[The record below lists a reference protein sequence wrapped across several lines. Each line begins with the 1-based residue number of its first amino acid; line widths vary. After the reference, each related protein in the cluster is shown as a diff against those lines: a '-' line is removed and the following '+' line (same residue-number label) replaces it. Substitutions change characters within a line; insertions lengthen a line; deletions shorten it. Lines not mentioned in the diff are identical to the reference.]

1 MLLEQV
7 RPVTATGPVLTTTVA
22 REYVHR
28 AAFSEVFLSGWR
40 STGQDT
46 FVVTAQWPRS
56 HSFYLSEHGLHD
68 PLMLCETVRQ
78 TLLLLTH
85 TAYGVPFGHQMSW
98 SHFSYEL
105 SPGAPAMS
113 ITNAPAEIELHV
125 TASEISYRRSVPVAM
140 TMDFQVLRDGVPLA
154 TASTRFGTHA
164 PALYQ
169 RLRTGRG
176 DVERMFADA
185 PAPTTPVTPSTV
197 GRDRARDVVLTP
209 TDQSGRWQLRVD
221 TAHPVLFDHPV
232 DHVPG
237 MVLLEAARQ
246 ALHSLEPGRS
256 GTVPVSMDAV
266 FHRYVE
272 FDSPCWIKTTSN
284 APHSGEGRCVTVTAW
299 QNERLAFFAKVATA
313 PLT

>member
-1 MLLEQV
+1 MLLTHV
-7 RPVTATGPVLTTTVA
+7 RPVAPARPALTTTVA

-68 PLMLCETVRQ
+68 PLMLCETIRQ
-78 TLLLLTH
+78 TLPLLTH
-85 TAYGVPFGHQMSW
+85 TSYGVPFGHQMSW

-105 SPGAPAMS
+105 SPGARAMC

-125 TASEISYRRSVPVAM
+125 TASDISYRRSVPVAF
-140 TMDFQVLRDGVPLA
+140 TMDFQVVRDGVPLA
-154 TASTRFGTHA
+154 TASTRFGSHA
-164 PALYQ
+164 PVLYQ
-169 RLRTGRG
+169 RLRTGRA
-176 DVERMFADA
+176 DVDRMFAGAPEPTA
-185 PAPTTPVTPSTV
+185 PATPSTV
-197 GRDRARDVVLTP
+197 GRDRVRDVVLTP
-209 TDQSGRWQLRVD
+209 TDQSGTWQLRVD

-246 ALHSLEPGRS
+246 AVHALEPGRI
-256 GTVPVSMDAV
+256 GAVPVSMDAL

-272 FDSPCWIKTTSN
+272 FDSPCWIKTSST
-284 APHSGEGRCVTVTAW
+284 APHSGGGRCVNVTAW
-299 QNERLAFFAKVATA
+299 QNEELVFFAKVATA
-313 PLT
+313 PLA